1 MTTYTEQ
8 EVAQILDEEVGPL
21 IDGLAILV
29 GEAVNTLIKV
39 YNAVGDSDD
48 EKMVKEVR
56 TIIRTDANKLRS
68 DLETI
73 LRSD

>member
-21 IDGLAILV
+21 IDRLALMV
-29 GEAVNTLIKV
+29 GDAVNTLIKV

-48 EKMVKEVR
+48 EEMVKEVR
-56 TIIRTDANKLRS
+56 TIIRADAGKLRS
-68 DLETI
+68 DLEAI